1 MAGIRQA
8 RDPGAISNVTEI
20 RVHGVS
26 GTPPEGLLEVVDL
39 RQVDGDDIARFL
51 QRSVPPPEPP
61 VREAFHWGNM
71 TSGSILKAMWLLLA
85 PFGLIN
91 LARYTL
97 PMAVTT
103 PGVADTEQK
112 RWARVTADVLL
123 RLLGLVLTLLLTAA
137 VTFVALDLVAW
148 QCGNSTRC
156 VADNG
161 WLPFSDKHPSSW
173 RLRMLVGVAPPVALI
188 MLLVQFGRQVYLYP
202 PRVTP
207 APGAAQPPMEWLDGV
222 GALAQKEFWAASP
235 RAPMLRLF
243 HTTACVALLS
253 MLVAFAL
260 IKPVTGLV
268 GGDEWVDEVL
278 WALFG
283 AAALIGL
290 LCTGWTAWGYHPK
303 GDRLRSDPTSHDAIQ
318 IPWAFRVVRWVT
330 WGVLLAVLV
339 IAFFFGPHY
348 SSRGTGL
355 LPVHLSGFTWV
366 LNLLYAAA
374 AVLLL
379 FLVGITFLLSRL
391 IPDAGPTR
399 HFRRMW
405 GGMAC
410 PIVASLAVL
419 LATGFTAG
427 LAIQMSR
434 LLGDLVQPKE
444 NPGQDKALLVLPDV
458 FHLTALL
465 WAGLVA
471 AALLCGLC
479 LVFWYLFPGLG
490 RPLKGR
496 IGDDYN
502 DVPPADLPERTVS
515 KIAKA
520 WRRASLKFRL
530 PFVLLVLSSF
540 SFIFSLAQGY
550 VAGHALW
557 TRSDVAFQQVQELLY
572 ERVWFDV
579 KFFGLADDVG
589 AWALTGLAAVLGF
602 VGMRAFRDPRW
613 QRPVGVVW
621 DLLAFWPRLA
631 HPIVPPP
638 YGGRAVLALAKRVQD
653 KTGGSGRV
661 VLSGHSQGS
670 VICVAAVLRI
680 GAETAP
686 QPVTGAQPPLS
697 RVALLTHGS
706 QLLWAYS
713 RLFPAY
719 LGERLLRY
727 VYEEKLE
734 GRWRNLHRWSDYLG
748 APVLAHPVSGRLR
761 PTLNDPWES
770 IDGNMP
776 AIHQYGT
783 TVGPDVW
790 YRAIGPEI
798 QLRDP
803 HRVVAIDGYPVAPL
817 LAHSSYYSD
826 PAYGEMVQQLISP
839 S

>member
-1 MAGIRQA
+1 MS
-8 RDPGAISNVTEI
+8 DVTEI

-26 GTPPEGLLEVVDL
+26 GTPPESLLEVVDL
-39 RQVDGDDIARFL
+39 RQVDGDDTARFL

-71 TSGSILKAMWLLLA
+71 TSGSIAKAMWLLLA

-137 VTFVALDLVAW
+137 LAFVALDLIAW

-156 VADNG
+156 VTDNS
-161 WLPFSDKHPSSW
+161 WLPFSDTQPLSW
-173 RLRMLVGVAPPVALI
+173 RLRMVMGVAPPVVLI
-188 MLLVQFGRQVYLYP
+188 TLLVRFGRQVYLYP
-202 PRVTP
+202 PPVTK
-207 APGAAQPPMEWLDGV
+207 ALGATQPPMEWLDGV
-222 GALAQKEFWAASP
+222 GALAQKEFWAVSP

-260 IKPVTGLV
+260 SDPVAGLV
-268 GGDEWVDEVL
+268 GGEKWVDEVL
-278 WALFG
+278 RALFG

-290 LCTGWTAWGYHPK
+290 LCAGWTAWGYHPK
-303 GDRLRSDPTSHDAIQ
+303 GDQLTPDPTGRDAIK
-318 IPWAFRVVRWVT
+318 IPGAFRVVRWLA

-348 SSRGTGL
+348 SSRGTGV

-374 AVLLL
+374 ALLL
-379 FLVGITFLLSRL
+379 LLLGGITFLLSRL
-391 IPDAGPTR
+391 IPDVAPR

-410 PIVASLAVL
+410 PTVASLAVL
-419 LATGFTAG
+419 LGTGFSAG
-427 LAIQMSR
+427 SAIQMSR

-444 NPGQDKALLVLPDV
+444 DPGEDQAPLVLPDV
-458 FHLTALL
+458 FHVTALL

-471 AALLCGLC
+471 AALLCVLC
-479 LVFWYLFPGLG
+479 LVFWYRFPGLG
-490 RPLKGR
+490 RPLDRR
-496 IGDDYN
+496 IRDDYKG
-502 DVPPADLPERTVS
+502 VPCADLPKRTVS

-520 WRRASLKFRL
+520 WRLASLKYRL
-530 PFVLLVLSSF
+530 PCVLVVLSSF
-540 SFIFSLAQGY
+540 SFVFSLAQGY

-557 TRSDVAFQQVQELLY
+557 TRSDALFQRVQELLY
-572 ERVWFDV
+572 DRVWFDV

-589 AWALTGLAAVLGF
+589 AWALTALAAALAF

-653 KTGGSGRV
+653 KTGGGGGV

-670 VICVAAVLRI
+670 VICVAAVLRV
-680 GAETAP
+680 GDETAP
-686 QPVTGAQPPLS
+686 QPAPGAQPPLS

-719 LGERLLRY
+719 LGQRVLRD
-727 VYEEKLE
+727 VYEKQLE
-734 GRWRNLHRWSDYLG
+734 GRWLNLHRWSDYLG
-748 APVLAHPVSGRLR
+748 GPVLARPASGRLR
-761 PTLNDPWES
+761 PTLKDAWES

-776 AIHQYGT
+776 AIDKYGT
-783 TVGPDVW
+783 AAGPGVW

-803 HRVVAIDGYPVAPL
+803 HQVVATDGYPVAPL
-817 LAHSSYYSD
+817 LAHSSYYAD
-826 PAYGEMVQQLISP
+826 PAYGEMVRQLINQLP
-839 S
+839 G